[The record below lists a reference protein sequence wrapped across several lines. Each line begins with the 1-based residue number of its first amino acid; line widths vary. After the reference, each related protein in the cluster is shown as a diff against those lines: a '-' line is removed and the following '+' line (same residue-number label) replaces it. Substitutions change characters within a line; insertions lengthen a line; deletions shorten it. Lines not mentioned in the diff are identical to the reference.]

1 MSAVSG
7 QEDAWLNG
15 YRILPQKIN
24 MVEEIMTSE
33 YNIKSALW
41 ESPAGGHGGDIYRNS
56 VDCDFSI
63 NLNPLGMPDAV
74 REALKKSM
82 ERWERYPDPLCQQ
95 LTEAIAQK
103 YQIRAE
109 TILCGNGAAD
119 LIFQAVLAER
129 PRRAL
134 VLSPSFSEYEQALRA
149 FDCQICVFPLKPE
162 DGFVP
167 DMDRLTEAVADVSGK
182 KVDMVFFCNPNN
194 PSGIAVKREQVEK
207 LAAFCLRHQVR
218 LILDEC
224 FCEFLESPWQITMMG
239 LTEDYPNLV
248 ILRAFTKTYSMA
260 GLRLGFAVCSDERLL
275 KTMAALRQPWS
286 VSLPAQEA
294 GVAALSVPETYL
306 EKTRRLLRE
315 ERPFLKKGLEELGY
329 RVFDSMANF
338 LLFYDPQ
345 EDAHSLWELCRHQK
359 ILIRDCRNFSGL
371 GPGYYRICIR
381 SREENSRLLRALGEL
396 EKYGQMG

>member
-1 MSAVSG
+1 
-7 QEDAWLNG
+7 
-15 YRILPQKIN
+15 
-24 MVEEIMTSE
+24 
-33 YNIKSALW
+33 
-41 ESPAGGHGGDIYRNS
+41 
-56 VDCDFSI
+56 
-63 NLNPLGMPDAV
+63 
-74 REALKKSM
+74 M

-224 FCEFLESPWQITMMG
+224 FCEFLESPRQITMMG

-315 ERPFLKKGLEELGY
+315 ERPFLKKGLEELGMPTVSGSFADI
-329 RVFDSMANF
+329 RKFLFVTVGIFPDLVPDIIESAFAAEKKTAVF
-338 LLFYDPQ
+338 
-345 EDAHSLWELCRHQK
+345 
-359 ILIRDCRNFSGL
+359 
-371 GPGYYRICIR
+371 
-381 SREENSRLLRALGEL
+381 
-396 EKYGQMG
+396 

>member
-1 MSAVSG
+1 M
-7 QEDAWLNG
+7 
-15 YRILPQKIN
+15 
-24 MVEEIMTSE
+24 
-33 YNIKSALW
+33 
-41 ESPAGGHGGDIYRNS
+41 
-56 VDCDFSI
+56 FSK
-63 NLNPLGMPDAV
+63 D
-74 REALKKSM
+74 
-82 ERWERYPDPLCQQ
+82 PDPLCQQ

-224 FCEFLESPWQITMMG
+224 FCEFLESP
-239 LTEDYPNLV
+239 
-248 ILRAFTKTYSMA
+248 F
-260 GLRLGFAVCSDERLL
+260 
-275 KTMAALRQPWS
+275 
-286 VSLPAQEA
+286 
-294 GVAALSVPETYL
+294 
-306 EKTRRLLRE
+306 
-315 ERPFLKKGLEELGY
+315 
-329 RVFDSMANF
+329 
-338 LLFYDPQ
+338 
-345 EDAHSLWELCRHQK
+345 
-359 ILIRDCRNFSGL
+359 
-371 GPGYYRICIR
+371 
-381 SREENSRLLRALGEL
+381 
-396 EKYGQMG
+396 

>member
-1 MSAVSG
+1 
-7 QEDAWLNG
+7 
-15 YRILPQKIN
+15 
-24 MVEEIMTSE
+24 
-33 YNIKSALW
+33 
-41 ESPAGGHGGDIYRNS
+41 
-56 VDCDFSI
+56 
-63 NLNPLGMPDAV
+63 
-74 REALKKSM
+74 
-82 ERWERYPDPLCQQ
+82 
-95 LTEAIAQK
+95 
-103 YQIRAE
+103 
-109 TILCGNGAAD
+109 
-119 LIFQAVLAER
+119 
-129 PRRAL
+129 
-134 VLSPSFSEYEQALRA
+134 
-149 FDCQICVFPLKPE
+149 
-162 DGFVP
+162 
-167 DMDRLTEAVADVSGK
+167 MDRLTEAVADVSGK

-194 PSGIAVKREQVEK
+194 PSGIAVKREQVEE

-224 FCEFLESPWQITMMG
+224 FCEFLESPRQITMMG

-275 KTMAALRQPWS
+275 KTMAVLRQPWS

-315 ERPFLKKGLEELGY
+315 ERLFLKKGLEKLGY

-345 EDAHSLWELCRHQK
+345 EDVRSLWEFCRYQK

-381 SREENSRLLRALGEL
+381 SREENSRLLRVLGEL